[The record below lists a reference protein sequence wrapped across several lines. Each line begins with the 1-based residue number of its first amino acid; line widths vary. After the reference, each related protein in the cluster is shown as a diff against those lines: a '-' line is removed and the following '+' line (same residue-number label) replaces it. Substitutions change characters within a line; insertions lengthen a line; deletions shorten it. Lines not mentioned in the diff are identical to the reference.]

1 MQIFAL
7 FIFFVSVFWILY
19 VYILYPL
26 FLLGLGSLRG
36 RQTYP
41 AQPDKVLPSISILI
55 PAYNEEKVIAR
66 KLETTLALD
75 YPEDKLS
82 ITVVSDKSCDR
93 TDEIVKSFC
102 DARIHFIRNETQKGK
117 IATLSEL
124 ASKDSAQIVIITD
137 ANAIFETNALKKLV
151 APFQDSAIGIVNGN
165 KVLKRTETMV
175 GEGEG
180 VYWIYETHLKQADS
194 DIFSNAFV
202 TGAMTA
208 IRQEL
213 FIPIPGYLE
222 FDHIL
227 PLHVVNKGFRVA
239 FAMDARFFEE
249 TAPSSMA
256 EWNVRVRNAV
266 RGFCMVLLMGRYLN
280 LFKHPWFVLHIYSRK
295 VLRWLVALP
304 MAGILISS
312 FLLLNIGFFRLT
324 ILAQIIFYGAALTA
338 FGLDRIGRKQG
349 LLALPFYFCLVN
361 AASLVGFFRALQGQR
376 MAVWG
381 TGR

>member
-19 VYILYPL
+19 VYMLYPM
-26 FLLGLGSLRG
+26 FLLGLGRRRG
-36 RQTYP
+36 RQTYTP
-41 AQPDKVLPSISILI
+41 LPDKALPSISILI
-55 PAYNEEKVIAR
+55 PAYNEEKIIAR
-66 KLETTLALD
+66 KLETTLALN
-75 YPEDKLS
+75 YPEDKLN
-82 ITVVSDKSCDR
+82 ITMVSDKSCDR
-93 TDEIVKSFC
+93 TDKIVQSFC
-102 DARIHFIRNETQKGK
+102 DERIHFIRNETQKGK
-117 IATLSEL
+117 IDTLSQL
-124 ASKDSAQIVIITD
+124 ASKEKADIVIITD
-137 ANAIFETNALKKLV
+137 ANAIFEADALMKLV
-151 APFQDSAIGIVNGN
+151 APFQDSAVGIVNGN
-165 KVLKRTETMV
+165 KVLKRTDTMV

-180 VYWIYETHLKQADS
+180 VYWIYETRLKQADS
-194 DIFSNAFV
+194 DVFSNAFI

-208 IRQEL
+208 IRQKL

-222 FDHIL
+222 FDHVL

-280 LFKHPWFVLHIYSRK
+280 MSKHPWFVLHIYSRK

-304 MAGILISS
+304 MIGIGLSS
-312 FLLLNIGFFRLT
+312 LLLLDIGFFRL
-324 ILAQIIFYGAALTA
+324 IVIAQALFYGVALAAFA
-338 FGLDRIGRKQG
+338 LDRMEHKQG

-376 MAVWG
+376 MSVWG